1 MANNITFSIGL
12 KTNYD
17 ASGVNQLKKE
27 LQDIQN
33 LTSVSTGFIN
43 KSNVKDLMAMTS
55 AANEL
60 ERALDAAYDP
70 QLNTV
75 SIDKF
80 NQSLKNSGTNIQ
92 KVQQDLSKAGIV
104 GQQAFLKTTGE
115 LLQMNATVRN
125 TNSLLDKMATTMA
138 NTVRWGLTS
147 ALWNNITG
155 SIQTAF
161 YYVKDLDTALND
173 IRIVTGK
180 SAEDMANFAV
190 EANNAAKALAV
201 TTEDYTRGALIYY
214 QQGLDDETVRTL
226 TDITSMTANV
236 TGQGIDTVSE
246 QLTAVWNGYQ
256 VANQAAEEGIGVY
269 EEYVDKMAAV
279 GAATA
284 SDLEELSTAMSKVAS
299 AAASMGV
306 GFDSLNAQI
315 ATIVSVTRQ
324 APESVGTAL
333 KTIYA
338 RMGDL
343 QLGKSDEDGVGLGQ
357 VSGELDKL
365 GIAVLD
371 ANGNMRDM
379 EEVITEVGEAWDTW
393 TEAERQAIA
402 VALAGKRQYN
412 NLIALFDNW
421 TMYTD
426 TLNVSLESAGTL
438 QEQQAIATES
448 LANKMDVLRATA
460 EDLYDNL
467 FNEEVIG
474 KSVDV
479 FTDFVQILA
488 DVTEALGGLE
498 NILPAL
504 SGVMMTMFSNQI
516 GKNVGDLVIGFQ
528 NLTSTSQNS
537 LQNLQAIKDMFQ
549 GGLVNADL
557 NTLGISQDSASME
570 TLKASLADIV
580 NYYEDMASKRSLMN
594 EKEYEAYNAILKQKV
609 AVGDLQL
616 EYVKLSQSLL
626 DDKHAQFLLG
636 SGGISFNSNED
647 IARLKQDTVAL
658 QNYYDLLDTR
668 SVKSAK
674 TVGELRDALENLNNQ
689 SSSINHLDFS
699 NIKGSLEEFFGEF
712 KYSNNVEI
720 ASQDLQQYRQRI
732 LQTIQTTQNL
742 TRTNDKLA
750 SSFGNTTDSVNRLN
764 KQLELK
770 AAINSISRLAGSVT
784 QLTSALNI
792 FKNIGN
798 IWSNENL
805 TGGEKLLQT
814 VMNLGS
820 AIGLLISGITGLTT
834 ALSKEN
840 REKMINLATTLLQSS
855 AERKLNAQK
864 QINLATSILARKN
877 LKAETRAKWE
887 TILANNMLIKQN
899 GLLGEWMVKLKG
911 LFKGGAAGAT
921 TLAEANAAVGASGGT
936 AAAGLGAMAA
946 PIAIIVALLAA
957 LVIGISA
964 VNAVQEN
971 KLKAAKE
978 DLEATKAQVAA
989 TKEQIEANEQLVS
1002 SYDDL
1007 INKFDEGTIS
1017 EEEFRKG
1024 AVDICDQM
1032 DLQSEKIKVLCG
1044 DYETLEQSIR
1054 KANIAQKEALLTDL
1068 EQQKKDAEAVMGAG
1082 FAKGTGTGDDLLD
1095 LLFMTNPYTIAG
1107 NTINGN
1113 TMANSEFVHGGL
1125 NTFAS
1130 ADITTSA
1137 EAALGN
1143 YFTGDGVIGQ
1153 AGGFT
1158 IGGVETAEDQ
1168 YKVYTAIQEVLKEN
1182 AKWAN
1187 TTEYKQL
1194 QEIATNMEE
1203 GALAYKESM
1212 ELTNSTNLDIA
1223 LEESHKQL
1231 ENAQSYND
1239 LLAQRETL
1247 INNAVEAGM
1256 SKEDATAQVDAYLK
1270 GLDGIEEYLSKLSI
1284 QTSFAKMLGIDESE
1298 VKEKLSGL
1306 SEEAQE
1312 WLFLN
1317 YNEDMSFDSAIEI
1330 ARKIEESGV
1339 ADVQASIRYAQT
1351 AMNLTDF
1358 SESNEKGEF
1367 SQEYIDNL
1375 FASELGALIDRDEFM
1390 KASYQEQ
1397 KQMILD
1403 IYSTEAINIAQNKA
1417 AAIEALETE
1426 KGLSLET
1433 LQQQQAKY
1441 DEMMSIMDSENYKAA
1456 WENDFGI
1463 TEDDIKAY
1471 LEAQGFDPDATG
1483 KEASNRWNEAL
1494 QDLREQGM
1502 TEYFKEQG
1510 FLAEDEDLF
1519 AVWDSL
1525 TAGIENAN
1533 GELEEFGLTL
1543 EDLKDVSSD
1552 IEIDVMINDANLKM
1566 VQEMVHEVTTL
1577 GDNIS
1582 SVWSLV
1588 DSNLKVAAED
1598 VAKIAELYPNLL
1610 TNVEHYADG
1619 SIKLNQQV
1627 VDAFIN
1633 GQTAELEAEKE
1644 KALTSID
1651 SQIALSKATIEMY
1664 EKQLEIYAKVVEDN
1678 YDLDKA
1684 ETEAKALLTEF
1695 ETNNQIE
1702 GLGAVT
1708 NQAHDS
1714 AELQVSY
1721 WNDVQAA
1728 IGQVANAYAAM
1739 YSGEEWKVQTIDL
1752 TNGKGSVDYYDADSY
1767 QGDKE
1772 IAAAAYNAILEN
1784 YEAEREQLA
1793 NLEAQRST
1801 LLASYDKAL
1810 QGPSK
1815 SSSSSSSKSS
1825 KSQKDY
1831 EDEYDR
1837 YWEFN
1842 KLIEKVTDTIEDLD
1856 EAQENL
1862 HGREL
1867 ISALENEN
1875 RLLDKQAEAYE
1886 KLYAEQKREQ
1896 AELQSSLGSLGLQ
1909 FDADGAITNYAAQTS
1924 QMLSDYN
1931 KAVAEY
1937 NAGMMN
1943 EETFAIYEQNYEKFK
1958 TELARYEEL
1967 YYSEMKDAQDKLE
1980 EIRKQQRANNL
1991 EAWEINIELKLET
2004 SEFER
2009 DVANFLHDIEDDFKK
2024 VYEDLGD
2031 DFENIFA
2038 NMGTYDADVST
2049 TLQAIKDVTAE
2060 IDKMQNGGESDMFE
2074 SISQAQEKLKDLNK
2088 DLQDS
2093 ASSMH
2098 DLWVDAWDTY
2108 MEGIDQSADKLEDLN
2123 EKYERIGQEIE
2134 FQGDLIKLLYGD
2146 EAYDLMADYFDAQK
2160 TNTLAQVDSFRQ
2172 QRDMWKQMYES
2183 AEDGSEDQQKYYELM
2198 NEAQDNLN
2206 GSVKEYIEL
2215 LQNEAT
2221 NAIDGALKKY
2231 ENLITNGQGLDV
2243 VNEQW
2248 ERTKDY
2254 ADAVFDSVEKTYHVQ
2269 DLASKIKQSIND
2281 AEGLKS
2287 QQKLQELYDKEI
2299 NYLLDKKE
2307 LTQYDIDAANA
2318 RYQIA
2323 LKEIA
2328 LEEAQ
2333 NAKNSMKVVRGAD
2346 GNWDYQYVADDEN
2359 VEEKKRELS
2368 DSIYALY
2375 ELANNSYM
2383 ESMDNLLEIEQ
2394 KYQEQA
2400 KALAEEAVQTG
2411 ADVSERKRALDEWYE
2426 SEKTRISEQGALAR
2440 QDMLTSSVGVLKD
2453 AYDNNVINY
2462 ENMTNSQIAL
2472 IEGVSQAGVDSFA
2485 DLEVK
2490 VNDNFQNIGDMAH
2503 QVIAETVPEWNS
2515 AAWDIAEQWIGDDG
2529 SIKQAFEETGATL
2542 TQITEDYRTD
2552 VDKLGEVA
2560 DMNLGE
2566 DGIAGALQDNIEL
2579 TEELEGATENLV
2591 DTSVD
2596 ALEEYQDALSAVE
2609 DAWYAVKDSITSA
2622 IDEIREYLAL
2632 AGQASN
2638 MDVSMSNPTAGR
2650 GNNWDF
2656 GTGNTGD
2663 GGKGSGSGSGS
2674 GNGEQGEEDTSLKW
2688 SYAGEGYG
2696 DNVVRILRGNKLVS
2710 IGHINDLW
2718 TQYGDAI
2725 SIYDNKTTLKKKRIS
2740 TTAAASNMPGFDT
2753 GGYTGEWGGG
2763 EGRMAMLHS
2772 KELVLN
2778 AKDTENIL
2786 DAVSAVRSFASIGNS
2801 INEAIMSGIAKM
2813 LLSASGK
2820 VLGSVSKVDNSSNDN
2835 SQNIFHIN
2843 AEFPNANDM
2852 AEIQAAILSLPR
2864 IASQQ
2869 TEIIVK

>member
-1 MANNITFSIGL
+1 MANNMTFSIGL

-27 LQDIQN
+27 LQDIQKLAKDTN
-33 LTSVSTGFIN
+33 FSEGSTAREL
-43 KSNVKDLMAMTS
+43 VDMTN
-55 AANEL
+55 AAREL
-60 ERALDAAYDP
+60 EKALEAAYDP
-70 QLNTV
+70 QIGTV
-75 SIDKF
+75 NIDRF
-80 NQSLKNSGTNIQ
+80 NKSLQASGTSLAQ
-92 KVQQDLSKAGIV
+92 VQSGLKHAGAQ
-104 GQQAFLKTTGE
+104 GEKAFLGASRH
-115 LLQMNATVRN
+115 LLQMNKVIKESN
-125 TNSLLDKMATTMA
+125 TLLDKMATTMA
-138 NTVRWGLTS
+138 NTVRWGITS

-161 YYVKDLDTALND
+161 YYIKDLDTALND

-180 SAEDMANFAV
+180 SAEDMADFAV

-236 TGQGIDTVSE
+236 TGQSMDTVSE
-246 QLTAVWNGYQ
+246 QLTAVWNGYK

-284 SDLEELSTAMSKVAS
+284 SDLEEISTAMSKVAS
-299 AAASMGV
+299 GASTMGIS
-306 GFDSLNAQI
+306 FDSLTAQI
-315 ATIVSVTRQ
+315 ATIVSVTRE

-343 QLGKSDEDGVGLGQ
+343 KLGKTDEDGVDLGQ

-371 ANGNMRDM
+371 AQGNMRDM
-379 EEVITEVGEAWDTW
+379 EEVITEVGEAWDSW
-393 TEAERQAIA
+393 TRAEQQAIA

-412 NLIALFDNW
+412 NLLSLFNNW

-467 FNEEVIG
+467 FNEEAMKDMVDGATKLLQVLANVVDSIG
-474 KSVDV
+474 GLQTILPMIGAIGLRVFSTQIGNGLVGMVNSLTATSRQTKIVENNFAELKEKYNDIAKNMDPISVEAWEKMKKLQEERLNLAKYLTEEEQKQYDIAMERIEKNAIAQMEARDAKSGAMPSFITDNLDMTNAEDIAKAKENAISWNQLSQAFGKIDISAGQDVSEILNSTLKQVAEDQGFFEEENVEEFIKTFSEKYSKILSEFEGKLLEDLGENGEKIVEKDAEKIIEAFRQELQESAEDSLNYVDIMDNANQAQMAEEFAQAEIETIQLNTALEETTAIISDAIGSV
-479 FTDFVQILA
+479 TSLATGFSMLGQLSNIWKDDNLTGWEKFSQTISNLIIALPMIVTGILGIKAAFSAETIAKVANTAATILNTAAEALNAKTKRDSAVASGELTGATTGESVAKLSNAFSSLASSSLGKVKEAFATLFSSIKKFIPVLGKFLLTLGKGLASFAMANPILA
-488 DVTEALGGLE
+488 VLAVTLGTVVIAYNAYIKKME
-498 NILPAL
+498 ETRKAFQE
-504 SGVMMTMFSNQI
+504 SSKAFQETTSN
-516 GKNVGDLVIGFQ
+516 
-528 NLTSTSQNS
+528 
-537 LQNLQAIKDMFQ
+537 LQNLESQLTGVKERLEELYAISKDDLTITNKEEIANLEKENALLQSKIEMEKALLEIQEAQAIQDFKDAVEAGNYNTNVYTGEEGDYGDLSQFALFGVGDMGEGALFEELDKEVFGVNSAGEALQ
-549 GGLVNADL
+549 SYSEIGIVELDKYEKYLDAVEKAKSELEVKLKRAALVGNEEQEEQYQRMIDNLTDWEKAATSAWNESRTKAL
-557 NTLGISQDSASME
+557 TNISE
-570 TLKASLADIV
+570 
-580 NYYEDMASKRSLMN
+580 
-594 EKEYEAYNAILKQKV
+594 EAAEIRAILPSLYTAFDQ
-609 AVGDLQL
+609 G
-616 EYVKLSQSLL
+616 KLTEEEIKKAEEVIKNEMLLLGTL
-626 DDKHAQFLLG
+626 DDNVQKIID
-636 SGGISFNSNED
+636 ISFDEKDGQGFVDKIKSNIDVLINPETGVLD
-647 IARLKQDTVAL
+647 EAAL
-658 QNYYDLLDTR
+658 QNIIGNANFADLEENARLFGISLKDVVYYINEYGLNYKYATESSNKSLQDFLAKNKELKDYLLQLADTKFLNEE
-668 SVKSAK
+668 SLALLPEYDELLEL
-674 TVGELRDALENLNNQ
+674 VGGEVENLIEALEELEDQSITTFDSLND
-689 SSSINHLDFS
+689 LS
-699 NIKGSLEEFFGEF
+699 NIQSGFDSLATVYQQKLSEGGM
-712 KYSNNVEI
+712 V
-720 ASQDLQQYRQRI
+720 DLE
-732 LQTIQTTQNL
+732 
-742 TRTNDKLA
+742 
-750 SSFGNTTDSVNRLN
+750 S
-764 KQLELK
+764 
-770 AAINSISRLAGSVT
+770 
-784 QLTSALNI
+784 
-792 FKNIGN
+792 
-798 IWSNENL
+798 L
-805 TGGEKLLQT
+805 TGLYNDFGDVEGFNDFIA
-814 VMNLGS
+814 VMQD
-820 AIGLLISGITGLTT
+820 
-834 ALSKEN
+834 
-840 REKMINLATTLLQSS
+840 MDATS
-855 AERKLNAQK
+855 EEV
-864 QINLATSILARKN
+864 QIAFNNLATSYV
-877 LKAETRAKWE
+877 
-887 TILANNMLIKQN
+887 KQKF
-899 GLLGEWMVKLKG
+899 GLLEITEANKDYVAAVMTTMGITNAQEVVNWQLTKSGEMYTEALADIQEATSQTAMTSEELQNATTEELEALYEEAIAAGYDAESLRVLLIAKQDINLAE
-911 LFKGGAAGAT
+911 LDTADDVEALLAIGGAAV
-921 TLAEANAAVGASGGT
+921 LSG
-936 AAAGLGAMAA
+936 
-946 PIAIIVALLAA
+946 
-957 LVIGISA
+957 
-964 VNAVQEN
+964 
-971 KLKAAKE
+971 
-978 DLEATKAQVAA
+978 
-989 TKEQIEANEQLVS
+989 
-1002 SYDDL
+1002 
-1007 INKFDEGTIS
+1007 
-1017 EEEFRKG
+1017 
-1024 AVDICDQM
+1024 
-1032 DLQSEKIKVLCG
+1032 
-1044 DYETLEQSIR
+1044 
-1054 KANIAQKEALLTDL
+1054 
-1068 EQQKKDAEAVMGAG
+1068 
-1082 FAKGTGTGDDLLD
+1082 
-1095 LLFMTNPYTIAG
+1095 
-1107 NTINGN
+1107 
-1113 TMANSEFVHGGL
+1113 
-1125 NTFAS
+1125 
-1130 ADITTSA
+1130 
-1137 EAALGN
+1137 
-1143 YFTGDGVIGQ
+1143 
-1153 AGGFT
+1153 
-1158 IGGVETAEDQ
+1158 
-1168 YKVYTAIQEVLKEN
+1168 
-1182 AKWAN
+1182 
-1187 TTEYKQL
+1187 
-1194 QEIATNMEE
+1194 
-1203 GALAYKESM
+1203 
-1212 ELTNSTNLDIA
+1212 
-1223 LEESHKQL
+1223 KQL
-1231 ENAQSYND
+1231 EY
-1239 LLAQRETL
+1239 LLQ
-1247 INNAVEAGM
+1247 
-1256 SKEDATAQVDAYLK
+1256 
-1270 GLDGIEEYLSKLSI
+1270 
-1284 QTSFAKMLGIDESE
+1284 
-1298 VKEKLSGL
+1298 
-1306 SEEAQE
+1306 
-1312 WLFLN
+1312 
-1317 YNEDMSFDSAIEI
+1317 
-1330 ARKIEESGV
+1330 
-1339 ADVQASIRYAQT
+1339 
-1351 AMNLTDF
+1351 
-1358 SESNEKGEF
+1358 
-1367 SQEYIDNL
+1367 
-1375 FASELGALIDRDEFM
+1375 
-1390 KASYQEQ
+1390 
-1397 KQMILD
+1397 
-1403 IYSTEAINIAQNKA
+1403 
-1417 AAIEALETE
+1417 
-1426 KGLSLET
+1426 
-1433 LQQQQAKY
+1433 
-1441 DEMMSIMDSENYKAA
+1441 
-1456 WENDFGI
+1456 
-1463 TEDDIKAY
+1463 
-1471 LEAQGFDPDATG
+1471 LEAQ
-1483 KEASNRWNEAL
+1483 
-1494 QDLREQGM
+1494 
-1502 TEYFKEQG
+1502 
-1510 FLAEDEDLF
+1510 LAELDYNYQ
-1519 AVWDSL
+1519 VGNIKDSG
-1525 TAGIENAN
+1525 AYQA
-1533 GELEEFGLTL
+1533 
-1543 EDLKDVSSD
+1543 
-1552 IEIDVMINDANLKM
+1552 
-1566 VQEMVHEVTTL
+1566 QR
-1577 GDNIS
+1577 DNIFS
-1582 SVWSLV
+1582 KYNEGLESAKDDYRKTVE
-1588 DSNLKVAAED
+1588 DMMAE
-1598 VAKIAELYPNLL
+1598 
-1610 TNVEHYADG
+1610 VEVGMPEINFDG
-1619 SIKLNQQV
+1619 
-1627 VDAFIN
+1627 
-1633 GQTAELEAEKE
+1633 
-1644 KALTSID
+1644 TSID
-1651 SQIALSKATIEMY
+1651 K
-1664 EKQLEIYAKVVEDN
+1664 
-1678 YDLDKA
+1678 
-1684 ETEAKALLTEF
+1684 
-1695 ETNNQIE
+1695 
-1702 GLGAVT
+1702 
-1708 NQAHDS
+1708 DS
-1714 AELQVSY
+1714 
-1721 WNDVQAA
+1721 
-1728 IGQVANAYAAM
+1728 
-1739 YSGEEWKVQTIDL
+1739 
-1752 TNGKGSVDYYDADSY
+1752 GSSS
-1767 QGDKE
+1767 
-1772 IAAAAYNAILEN
+1772 
-1784 YEAEREQLA
+1784 
-1793 NLEAQRST
+1793 RST
-1801 LLASYDKAL
+1801 KD
-1810 QGPSK
+1810 
-1815 SSSSSSSKSS
+1815 
-1825 KSQKDY
+1825 QKDFD
-1831 EDEYDR
+1831 DEYDR

-1958 TELARYEEL
+1958 TGLARYEEL

-1991 EAWEINIELKLET
+1991 EAWEIDIELKLET

-2060 IDKMQNGGESDMFE
+2060 IDKMQNGEESDMFE

-2146 EAYDLMADYFDAQK
+2146 EAYDLMADYFDTQK

-2183 AEDGSEDQQKYYELM
+2183 AEEGSEDQQKYYELM

-2359 VEEKKRELS
+2359 AEEKKRELS

-2503 QVIAETVPEWNS
+2503 QVIAETIPEWNS

-2552 VDKLGEVA
+2552 VDELGEVA

-2609 DAWYAVKDSITSA
+2609 NAWYAVKDSITSA

-2638 MDVSMSNPTAGR
+2638 VDVSMSNPTAGR
-2650 GNNWDF
+2650 GNSWDF
-2656 GTGNTGD
+2656 GTGD
-2663 GGKGSGSGSGS
+2663 GGNGSGQ
-2674 GNGEQGEEDTSLKW
+2674 GNLGDNKGESNLPGPYDWVTKYRPSQTDDNSWIIGIDTSGDKKVDLTT
-2688 SYAGEGYG
+2688 SYA
-2696 DNVVRILRGNKLVS
+2696 
-2710 IGHINDLW
+2710 
-2718 TQYGDAI
+2718 AA
-2725 SIYDNKTTLKKKRIS
+2725 KKKYKLNKENVTLS
-2740 TTAAASNMPGFDT
+2740 FDT

-2820 VLGSVSKVDNSSNDN
+2820 VLRSVSKVDNSSNDN

>member
-1 MANNITFSIGL
+1 MANNMTFSIGL

-27 LQDIQN
+27 LQDIQKLARDTN
-33 LTSVSTGFIN
+33 FSEGSTAREL
-43 KSNVKDLMAMTS
+43 VDMTN
-55 AANEL
+55 AAREL
-60 ERALDAAYDP
+60 EKALEAAYDP
-70 QLNTV
+70 QIGTV
-75 SIDKF
+75 NIDRF
-80 NQSLKNSGTNIQ
+80 NKSLQASGTSLAQ
-92 KVQQDLSKAGIV
+92 VQNGLKHAGAQ
-104 GQQAFLKTTGE
+104 GEKAFLGASRH
-115 LLQMNATVRN
+115 LLQMNKVVRESN
-125 TNSLLDKMATTMA
+125 TLLDKMATTMA
-138 NTVRWGLTS
+138 NTVRWGITS

-180 SAEDMANFAV
+180 SSEEMAKFAV
-190 EANNAAKALAV
+190 EANNSAKALAV

-214 QQGLDDETVRTL
+214 QQGLDDNTVKTL

-236 TGQGIDTVSE
+236 TGQGMDTVSE
-246 QLTAVWNGYQ
+246 QLTAVWNGYK

-343 QLGKSDEDGVGLGQ
+343 QLGKSDEDGVSLGQ

-371 ANGNMRDM
+371 AQGNMRDM

-438 QEQQAIATES
+438 QEQQAIAAES

-467 FNEEVIG
+467 FNEEAM
-474 KSVDV
+474 KDMVDGATKLLQV
-479 FTDFVQILA
+479 LA
-488 DVTEALGGLE
+488 DVVDSIGG
-498 NILPAL
+498 
-504 SGVMMTMFSNQI
+504 
-516 GKNVGDLVIGFQ
+516 
-528 NLTSTSQNS
+528 
-537 LQNLQAIKDMFQ
+537 
-549 GGLVNADL
+549 
-557 NTLGISQDSASME
+557 
-570 TLKASLADIV
+570 
-580 NYYEDMASKRSLMN
+580 
-594 EKEYEAYNAILKQKV
+594 
-609 AVGDLQL
+609 
-616 EYVKLSQSLL
+616 
-626 DDKHAQFLLG
+626 
-636 SGGISFNSNED
+636 
-647 IARLKQDTVAL
+647 
-658 QNYYDLLDTR
+658 
-668 SVKSAK
+668 
-674 TVGELRDALENLNNQ
+674 
-689 SSSINHLDFS
+689 
-699 NIKGSLEEFFGEF
+699 
-712 KYSNNVEI
+712 
-720 ASQDLQQYRQRI
+720 
-732 LQTIQTTQNL
+732 LQTILPMLGAIGLRVFRTQIGNGLVGMVNSLTATSRQTKIVEN
-742 TRTNDKLA
+742 N
-750 SSFGNTTDSVNRLN
+750 FI
-764 KQLELK
+764 ELK
-770 AAINSISRLAGSVT
+770 EKYNDIAKSMDPISVEAWEKMKKFQEERLSLAKYLTEEEQKQYDIAMERIEKSAIAQMEARDAKRGSMPDFIADGLNMSNAEDITKAKENATSWNQLSQAFSKINITAGEDVSEILNSTLKQVAEDQGFFEEENVEEFVKTFSEKYSKILSEFEGKLLESLGEDGEKIVKKDAEKIIEAFKQELQESAEDGLNYVDIMDNANQAQMAEEFTQAEVETNKLNAQLKETTAIVSDAIGSVT
-784 QLTSALNI
+784 SLATGFMTLGQLS
-792 FKNIGN
+792 N
-798 IWSNENL
+798 IWTDDNL
-805 TGGEKLLQT
+805 TGWEKFGQT
-814 VMNLGS
+814 VSNLTI
-820 AIGLLISGITGLTT
+820 ALPMLITGITGLAQSIK
-834 ALSKEN
+834 ALTNGRIKDT
-840 REKMINLATTLLQSS
+840 IATIAQAA

-864 QINLATSILARKN
+864 QINLATSILARRN

-899 GLLGEWMVKLKG
+899 GILGEWIVKLKG

-957 LVIGISA
+957 LVIGVSA

-971 KLKAAKE
+971 KLKAAKKE
-978 DLEATKAQVAA
+978 LEATKAQVDA
-989 TKEQIEANEQLVS
+989 TKEQVEANKELVS

-1007 INKFDEGTIS
+1007 INKYEEGTIS
-1017 EEEFRKG
+1017 EEEFRKE
-1024 AVDICDQM
+1024 AVNICDQM

-1054 KANIAQKEALLTDL
+1054 KANIAQKEALLSDL

-1095 LLFMTNPYTIAG
+1095 LIAMANPYTIAA
-1107 NTINGN
+1107 NAISGN

-1137 EAALGN
+1137 EAALGD
-1143 YFTGDGVIGQ
+1143 YFTGDGVMGQ
-1153 AGGFT
+1153 AMGFT

-1212 ELTNSTNLDIA
+1212 ESTNSTNLDIA
-1223 LEESHKQL
+1223 LEKSHQQL

-1239 LLAQRETL
+1239 LLAQREIL

-1284 QTSFAKMLGIDESE
+1284 QTSFAKILGIDESE

-1306 SEEAQE
+1306 SEEAQK

-1317 YNEDMSFDSAIEI
+1317 YNEDMSFDSAIEV

-1339 ADVQASIRYAQT
+1339 ADVQASIRYART
-1351 AMNLTDF
+1351 AMSLTDF

-1375 FASELGALIDRDEFM
+1375 FASELGALIDRDEFL

-1403 IYSTEAINIAQNKA
+1403 VYSTEAVNIAQNRA
-1417 AAIEALETE
+1417 AAIEKLETE
-1426 KGLSLET
+1426 KGLSLKT
-1433 LQQQQAKY
+1433 LQEQQAKY
-1441 DEMMSIMDSENYKAA
+1441 DEMMSIMASEDYKTA

-1471 LEAQGFDPDATG
+1471 LEAQGFDPNATG
-1483 KEASNRWNEAL
+1483 KEATNRWNEAL

-1502 TEYFKEQG
+1502 TEYFKELG

-1533 GELEEFGLTL
+1533 GELEELGLTL

-1566 VQEMVHEVTTL
+1566 TEQMVYEITTM
-1577 GDNIS
+1577 GDKIS
-1582 SVWSLV
+1582 SVWDIV
-1588 DSNLKVAAED
+1588 DSSLKVAADD
-1598 VAKIAELYPNLL
+1598 VAKLAELYPELL
-1610 TNVEHYADG
+1610 MNVEHYADG
-1619 SIKLNQQV
+1619 SIKLNQSV
-1627 VDAFIN
+1627 VDAFIA
-1633 GQTAELEAEKE
+1633 GQGAELQAEKD
-1644 KALTSID
+1644 KALESID
-1651 SQIALSKATIEMY
+1651 AQIALKQATIEML
-1664 EKQLEIYAKVVEDN
+1664 ENQLETASKVADGEMTM
-1678 YDLDKA
+1678 
-1684 ETEAKALLTEF
+1684 EEAKAEVA
-1695 ETNNQIE
+1695 
-1702 GLGAVT
+1702 GAVADFMHENNIT
-1708 NQAHDS
+1708 AYGDISEAAFIS
-1714 AELQVSY
+1714 AENQVDY
-1721 WNDVQAA
+1721 WNAVQEA
-1728 IGQVANAYAAM
+1728 IANAGAAKIA
-1739 YSGEEWKVQTIDL
+1739 YLNDEEFGVKTVSLSKGQTAQFKDL
-1752 TNGKGSVDYYDADSY
+1752 
-1767 QGDKE
+1767 E
-1772 IAAAAYNAILEN
+1772 E
-1784 YEAEREQLA
+1784 YEADEERLKGADFYNSVLTAIEQEQQALA
-1793 NLEAQRST
+1793 GLEAQRSA
-1801 LLASYDKAL
+1801 LLASYDSATA
-1810 QGPSK
+1810 GPGGGSSG
-1815 SSSSSSSKSS
+1815 SSSSRSTKD
-1825 KSQKDY
+1825 QKDY

-1909 FDADGAITNYAAQTS
+1909 FDADGAITNYATQTS

-1958 TELARYEEL
+1958 TGLARYEEL

-1991 EAWEINIELKLET
+1991 EAWEIDIELKLET

-2108 MEGIDQSADKLEDLN
+2108 MEGIDQSADKLDDLN

-2183 AEDGSEDQQKYYELM
+2183 AEEGSEDQQKYYELM

-2206 GSVKEYIEL
+2206 NSVKEYVEL

-2503 QVIAETVPEWNS
+2503 QVIATTVPEWNS

-2552 VDKLGEVA
+2552 VDELGEVA

-2609 DAWYAVKDSITSA
+2609 DAWYAIKDSITSA

-2638 MDVSMSNPTAGR
+2638 VDVSMSNPTAGR
-2650 GNNWDF
+2650 GNSWDF
-2656 GTGNTGD
+2656 GTGNTSD
-2663 GGKGSGSGSGS
+2663 GGKKQVDPSGDPPSAEKKEAYLSANNFSGG
-2674 GNGEQGEEDTSLKW
+2674 QVVW
-2688 SYAGEGYG
+2688 ST
-2696 DNVVRILRGNKLVS
+2696 ILPDGKGTRVTKS
-2710 IGHINDLW
+2710 FDP
-2718 TQYGDAI
+2718 
-2725 SIYDNKTTLKKKRIS
+2725 KTTREEVKKAFQKEYEEYV
-2740 TTAAASNMPGFDT
+2740 FLDT

-2763 EGRMAMLHS
+2763 EGKVAMLHS

-2820 VLGSVSKVDNSSNDN
+2820 ILGSVSKVDNSSNDN

>member
-1 MANNITFSIGL
+1 LQEAEIQAWEKFKKTVTQTAEAVQAESEAIANHEIAQAAENNAQEDVNNEKQNIAL
-12 KTNYD
+12 KQTID
-17 ASGVNQLKKE
+17 LASQATAAVGSLATGFMTLGQLS
-27 LQDIQN
+27 DIWSDDSLTGWEKFGQTVSN
-33 LTSVSTGFIN
+33 LTIALPMLATGIAG
-43 KSNVKDLMAMTS
+43 LS
-55 AANEL
+55 AIIKADTL
-60 ERALDAAYDP
+60 I
-70 QLNTV
+70 TV
-75 SIDKF
+75 
-80 NQSLKNSGTNIQ
+80 
-92 KVQQDLSKAGIV
+92 
-104 GQQAFLKTTGE
+104 
-115 LLQMNATVRN
+115 
-125 TNSLLDKMATTMA
+125 A
-138 NTVRWGLTS
+138 NT
-147 ALWNNITG
+147 
-155 SIQTAF
+155 
-161 YYVKDLDTALND
+161 
-173 IRIVTGK
+173 
-180 SAEDMANFAV
+180 
-190 EANNAAKALAV
+190 AAKALNTAAKWLNAKASAAEAGASQAV
-201 TTEDYTRGALIYY
+201 TKSKLAESLGDLKKAFVGFKTSASSFISSTGGMSGAIS
-214 QQGLDDETVRTL
+214 TL
-226 TDITSMTANV
+226 VGS
-236 TGQGIDTVSE
+236 
-246 QLTAVWNGYQ
+246 L
-256 VANQAAEEGIGVY
+256 
-269 EEYVDKMAAV
+269 
-279 GAATA
+279 GAAT
-284 SDLEELSTAMSKVAS
+284 VAIG
-299 AAASMGV
+299 AV
-306 GFDSLNAQI
+306 
-315 ATIVSVTRQ
+315 V
-324 APESVGTAL
+324 
-333 KTIYA
+333 
-338 RMGDL
+338 
-343 QLGKSDEDGVGLGQ
+343 
-357 VSGELDKL
+357 
-365 GIAVLD
+365 AVL
-371 ANGNMRDM
+371 
-379 EEVITEVGEAWDTW
+379 
-393 TEAERQAIA
+393 
-402 VALAGKRQYN
+402 AL
-412 NLIALFDNW
+412 
-421 TMYTD
+421 
-426 TLNVSLESAGTL
+426 V
-438 QEQQAIATES
+438 
-448 LANKMDVLRATA
+448 
-460 EDLYDNL
+460 
-467 FNEEVIG
+467 VIG
-474 KSVDV
+474 V
-479 FTDFVQILA
+479 
-488 DVTEALGGLE
+488 
-498 NILPAL
+498 
-504 SGVMMTMFSNQI
+504 
-516 GKNVGDLVIGFQ
+516 
-528 NLTSTSQNS
+528 
-537 LQNLQAIKDMFQ
+537 
-549 GGLVNADL
+549 
-557 NTLGISQDSASME
+557 
-570 TLKASLADIV
+570 
-580 NYYEDMASKRSLMN
+580 
-594 EKEYEAYNAILKQKV
+594 
-609 AVGDLQL
+609 
-616 EYVKLSQSLL
+616 
-626 DDKHAQFLLG
+626 
-636 SGGISFNSNED
+636 
-647 IARLKQDTVAL
+647 
-658 QNYYDLLDTR
+658 
-668 SVKSAK
+668 
-674 TVGELRDALENLNNQ
+674 
-689 SSSINHLDFS
+689 
-699 NIKGSLEEFFGEF
+699 
-712 KYSNNVEI
+712 
-720 ASQDLQQYRQRI
+720 
-732 LQTIQTTQNL
+732 
-742 TRTNDKLA
+742 
-750 SSFGNTTDSVNRLN
+750 
-764 KQLELK
+764 
-770 AAINSISRLAGSVT
+770 
-784 QLTSALNI
+784 
-792 FKNIGN
+792 
-798 IWSNENL
+798 
-805 TGGEKLLQT
+805 
-814 VMNLGS
+814 
-820 AIGLLISGITGLTT
+820 
-834 ALSKEN
+834 
-840 REKMINLATTLLQSS
+840 
-855 AERKLNAQK
+855 
-864 QINLATSILARKN
+864 
-877 LKAETRAKWE
+877 
-887 TILANNMLIKQN
+887 
-899 GLLGEWMVKLKG
+899 
-911 LFKGGAAGAT
+911 
-921 TLAEANAAVGASGGT
+921 
-936 AAAGLGAMAA
+936 
-946 PIAIIVALLAA
+946 
-957 LVIGISA
+957 SA
-964 VNAVQEN
+964 VNAAQEA

-978 DLEATKAQVAA
+978 DLEVTKAQVAA
-989 TKEQIEANEQLVS
+989 TKEQVEANNKLVS

-1007 INKFDEGTIS
+1007 INRYEEGTLS
-1017 EEEFRKG
+1017 EEEFRKE
-1024 AVDICDQM
+1024 AVNICDQM

-1044 DYETLEQSIR
+1044 EYETLEQAIR
-1054 KANIAQKEALLTDL
+1054 DASIAQNDAYVTQLQ
-1068 EQQKKDAEAVMGAG
+1068 QQKDAAAAVMEAG
-1082 FAKGTGTGDDLLD
+1082 FAKGTGTGWDLLKILGQFGLTSQISSATTAIQGAKPGSSEVISGGWFSSRIFD
-1095 LLFMTNPYTIAG
+1095 KGQYEIEESAKRYLGEYYFGEMGSNAFSIG
-1107 NTINGN
+1107 N
-1113 TMANSEFVHGGL
+1113 
-1125 NTFAS
+1125 
-1130 ADITTSA
+1130 
-1137 EAALGN
+1137 
-1143 YFTGDGVIGQ
+1143 
-1153 AGGFT
+1153 
-1158 IGGVETAEDQ
+1158 VEDAEDQ
-1168 YKVYTAIQEVLKEN
+1168 YRVYTAIQEILKEN
-1182 AKWAN
+1182 AKYAN
-1187 TTEYKQL
+1187 NAEYKQL

-1203 GALAYKESM
+1203 GALAYKESLDA
-1212 ELTNSTNLDIA
+1212 ENVTNLDSA
-1223 LEESHKQL
+1223 LKDSHEQL
-1231 ENAQSYND
+1231 ENAKTYND
-1239 LLAQRETL
+1239 FLKERETL
-1247 INNAVEAGM
+1247 INNAIEAGM
-1256 SKEDATAQVDAYLK
+1256 SEEDATAQVDAYLK
-1270 GLDGIEEYLSKLSI
+1270 GISGIDEYLNKLSI
-1284 QTSFAKMLGIDESE
+1284 QTSFAKMLGIDEAE
-1298 VKEKLSGL
+1298 VREKISGL
-1306 SEEAQE
+1306 SEEAQK

-1330 ARKIEESGV
+1330 AKKIEESGV
-1339 ADVQASIRYAQT
+1339 ADVQASIRYART

-1367 SQEYIDNL
+1367 SQEYINNL
-1375 FASELGALIDRDEFM
+1375 FASELGALIDRDEFL

-1417 AAIEALETE
+1417 AAIERLEAE
-1426 KGLSLET
+1426 KGISITNLEE
-1433 LQQQQAKY
+1433 QQAKY
-1441 DEMMSIMDSENYKAA
+1441 DEMMALMQSDEYKAL

-1463 TEDDIKAY
+1463 TEDDVKAHAKSIGLNPNKHDDY
-1471 LEAQGFDPDATG
+1471 MEA
-1483 KEASNRWNEAL
+1483 E

-1502 TEYFKEQG
+1502 QKFFEEKG
-1510 FLAEDEDLF
+1510 FLKEDEDLF
-1519 AVWDSL
+1519 AVWDTLS
-1525 TAGIENAN
+1525 ANIEDAN
-1533 GELEEFGLTL
+1533 EELEAYGLTL
-1543 EDLKDVSSD
+1543 DELTAADKD
-1552 IEIDVMINDANLKM
+1552 IEVDVMINDANLKM
-1566 VQEMVHEVTTL
+1566 TEQMVYEITTM
-1577 GDNIS
+1577 GDKIS
-1582 SVWSLV
+1582 SVWDIV
-1588 DSNLKVAAED
+1588 DSSLKVAADD
-1598 VAKIAELYPNLL
+1598 VAKLAELYPELL
-1610 TNVEHYADG
+1610 MNVEHYADG
-1619 SIKLNQQV
+1619 SIKLNQGV
-1627 VDAFIN
+1627 VDAFIA
-1633 GQTAELEAEKE
+1633 GQGAELQAEKD
-1644 KALTSID
+1644 KALESID
-1651 SQIALSKATIEMY
+1651 AQIALKQATIEML
-1664 EKQLEIYAKVVEDN
+1664 ENQLETASKVADGEMTM
-1678 YDLDKA
+1678 
-1684 ETEAKALLTEF
+1684 EEAKAEVAGEVADF
-1695 ETNNQIE
+1695 MHENNITAYGDISE
-1702 GLGAVT
+1702 A
-1708 NQAHDS
+1708 AFIS
-1714 AELQVSY
+1714 AENQVDY
-1721 WNDVQAA
+1721 WNAVQEA
-1728 IGQVANAYAAM
+1728 IANAGAAKIA
-1739 YSGEEWKVQTIDL
+1739 YLNDEEFGVKTVSLSKGQTAQFKDL
-1752 TNGKGSVDYYDADSY
+1752 
-1767 QGDKE
+1767 E
-1772 IAAAAYNAILEN
+1772 E
-1784 YEAEREQLA
+1784 YEADEERLKGADFYNSVLTAIEQEQQALA
-1793 NLEAQRST
+1793 GLEAQRSA
-1801 LLASYDKAL
+1801 LLASYDSATA
-1810 QGPSK
+1810 GPGSGSSG
-1815 SSSSSSSKSS
+1815 SSSSRSTKD
-1825 KSQKDY
+1825 QKDY

-1842 KLIEKVTDTIEDLD
+1842 KLIEKVTDTIEELD

-1862 HGREL
+1862 HGKEL

-1924 QMLSDYN
+1924 QLLSDYN

-1958 TELARYEEL
+1958 TDLARYEEL
-1967 YYSEMKDAQDKLE
+1967 YYSEMKDTQDKLE

-1991 EAWEINIELKLET
+1991 EAWEIDIELKLET

-2108 MEGIDQSADKLEDLN
+2108 MDGIDQSADKLEDLN

-2183 AEDGSEDQQKYYELM
+2183 AEEGSEDQQKYYELM

-2400 KALAEEAVQTG
+2400 KALADEAVQTG

-2426 SEKTRISEQGALAR
+2426 SEKTRISKQGALAR

-2453 AYDNNVINY
+2453 AYDNNIINY
-2462 ENMTNSQIAL
+2462 ENMSDSQIAL

-2552 VDKLGEVA
+2552 VDELGEVA

-2638 MDVSMSNPTAGR
+2638 VDVSMSNPTAGR

-2656 GTGNTGD
+2656 GTGDAGD
-2663 GGKGSGSGSGS
+2663 GGNGKRQVDPSGDPPAEKKEAYLSANNFSGGQVVWSTILPDGKGTRVTKSF
-2674 GNGEQGEEDTSLKW
+2674 DP
-2688 SYAGEGYG
+2688 
-2696 DNVVRILRGNKLVS
+2696 
-2710 IGHINDLW
+2710 
-2718 TQYGDAI
+2718 
-2725 SIYDNKTTLKKKRIS
+2725 KTTREEVKKAFQKEYEDYV
-2740 TTAAASNMPGFDT
+2740 FLDT

-2763 EGRMAMLHS
+2763 EGRVAMLHS

-2786 DAVSAVRSFASIGNS
+2786 DAVSAVRSFTSIGNS

>member
-1 MANNITFSIGL
+1 MANNMTFSIGL

-138 NTVRWGLTS
+138 NTVRWGITS

-236 TGQGIDTVSE
+236 TGQGMDTVSE

-474 KSVDV
+474 KGVDV

-516 GKNVGDLVIGFQ
+516 GKNIGDLIIGFQ

-537 LQNLQAIKDMFQ
+537 LQNLQALKDMFQ

-557 NTLGISQDSASME
+557 NTLGISQDSANME

-626 DDKHAQFLLG
+626 KDNHAQFLLG
-636 SGGISFNSNED
+636 SGGISFNSDED

-689 SSSINHLDFS
+689 NSSINHLDFS
-699 NIKGSLEEFFGEF
+699 NITGSLEEFFGEF
-712 KYSNNVEI
+712 KYSNNVEV

-732 LQTIQTTQNL
+732 LQTIQTAQNL
-742 TRTNDKLA
+742 TSTNDKLA
-750 SSFGNTTDSVNRLN
+750 SSFGNTADSVNRLN
-764 KQLELK
+764 QQLELK
-770 AAINSISRLAGSVT
+770 AAINTISRLTGSVT
-784 QLTSALNI
+784 QLVSALSI
-792 FKNIGN
+792 LKNIGN
-798 IWSNENL
+798 IWNNENL
-805 TGGEKLLQT
+805 TGSEKFLQI
-814 VMNLGS
+814 MANLGS
-820 AIGLLISGITGLTT
+820 GVGLIISGITGLVQSYQILSQQTSIFLPLQTLLNKEKREEIIQNNILLQQSKLRIANQEIEKLQQEKAIILEWLQDKSLSAVDKKT
-834 ALSKEN
+834 ARLMLTENAAALTKARLNKMTAESAINNTVDATSKGINAKATGALTKAQWLLNAAMTANPIGAVVAILAGLAIAIGAVYVIYQKFILTAEEANEAFQEANKKYIEATSELEDYTSQIEECKEKLAELYDIAKKDLTITNKEDIVNLEREVALLEQKKLLAEETQKEAQEDAVRTLNRARRQDSYSLDNFQANNAISQTREQQVQTSSGEWIGVAGAGDTEELDGGVQQLYENYLRQMGYTGKTFEMAKASDIGFIDFIDTVLRPMTETDENTVHNVAGTKLTAHEIKQIISTLQPYYGDIDANWEEFDLDATMMAIDAARKTSGQEENVQYGLDLITKYLTDKGLMGNIAENSFTRIAEDEAEFNKILNELSFNEDGSINYGNLSTEIISKIQEQADLN
-840 REKMINLATTLLQSS
+840 YVHVEDLIESAFAYNIKYNEDLMVQSTSTQLKTLRSYLDEHTKLRDKVLQLADTGFLNEESLEALPEYSELLELVGGDVEKLIEALEKLEDQSITAFDSLNDLSDIQSGFDSLATVYQQ
-855 AERKLNAQK
+855 KLSEGGMVDLESLTGLYNDFGDVEGFNDFIAVMQDMNATSEEV
-864 QINLATSILARKN
+864 QIAFNNLATSYVKQKFGLLEITEANKDYVAAVMTTMGITNAQEVVNWQLTKSGEMYTEALADIQEATSQTAMTSEELQN
-877 LKAETRAKWE
+877 ATTEELEALYEEAVAAGYDAESLRV
-887 TILANNMLIKQN
+887 LLIAKQN
-899 GLLGEWMVKLKG
+899 INLAELDTADDVEALLAI
-911 LFKGGAAGAT
+911 GGAAV
-921 TLAEANAAVGASGGT
+921 LSG
-936 AAAGLGAMAA
+936 
-946 PIAIIVALLAA
+946 
-957 LVIGISA
+957 
-964 VNAVQEN
+964 
-971 KLKAAKE
+971 
-978 DLEATKAQVAA
+978 
-989 TKEQIEANEQLVS
+989 
-1002 SYDDL
+1002 
-1007 INKFDEGTIS
+1007 
-1017 EEEFRKG
+1017 
-1024 AVDICDQM
+1024 
-1032 DLQSEKIKVLCG
+1032 
-1044 DYETLEQSIR
+1044 
-1054 KANIAQKEALLTDL
+1054 
-1068 EQQKKDAEAVMGAG
+1068 
-1082 FAKGTGTGDDLLD
+1082 
-1095 LLFMTNPYTIAG
+1095 
-1107 NTINGN
+1107 
-1113 TMANSEFVHGGL
+1113 
-1125 NTFAS
+1125 
-1130 ADITTSA
+1130 
-1137 EAALGN
+1137 
-1143 YFTGDGVIGQ
+1143 
-1153 AGGFT
+1153 
-1158 IGGVETAEDQ
+1158 
-1168 YKVYTAIQEVLKEN
+1168 
-1182 AKWAN
+1182 
-1187 TTEYKQL
+1187 
-1194 QEIATNMEE
+1194 
-1203 GALAYKESM
+1203 
-1212 ELTNSTNLDIA
+1212 
-1223 LEESHKQL
+1223 KQL
-1231 ENAQSYND
+1231 EY
-1239 LLAQRETL
+1239 LLQ
-1247 INNAVEAGM
+1247 
-1256 SKEDATAQVDAYLK
+1256 
-1270 GLDGIEEYLSKLSI
+1270 
-1284 QTSFAKMLGIDESE
+1284 
-1298 VKEKLSGL
+1298 
-1306 SEEAQE
+1306 
-1312 WLFLN
+1312 
-1317 YNEDMSFDSAIEI
+1317 
-1330 ARKIEESGV
+1330 
-1339 ADVQASIRYAQT
+1339 
-1351 AMNLTDF
+1351 
-1358 SESNEKGEF
+1358 
-1367 SQEYIDNL
+1367 
-1375 FASELGALIDRDEFM
+1375 
-1390 KASYQEQ
+1390 
-1397 KQMILD
+1397 
-1403 IYSTEAINIAQNKA
+1403 
-1417 AAIEALETE
+1417 
-1426 KGLSLET
+1426 
-1433 LQQQQAKY
+1433 
-1441 DEMMSIMDSENYKAA
+1441 
-1456 WENDFGI
+1456 
-1463 TEDDIKAY
+1463 
-1471 LEAQGFDPDATG
+1471 LEAQ
-1483 KEASNRWNEAL
+1483 
-1494 QDLREQGM
+1494 
-1502 TEYFKEQG
+1502 
-1510 FLAEDEDLF
+1510 LAELDYNYQ
-1519 AVWDSL
+1519 VGNIKDSG
-1525 TAGIENAN
+1525 AYQA
-1533 GELEEFGLTL
+1533 
-1543 EDLKDVSSD
+1543 
-1552 IEIDVMINDANLKM
+1552 
-1566 VQEMVHEVTTL
+1566 QR
-1577 GDNIS
+1577 DNIFS
-1582 SVWSLV
+1582 KYNEGLESAKDDYRKTVE
-1588 DSNLKVAAED
+1588 DMMAE
-1598 VAKIAELYPNLL
+1598 
-1610 TNVEHYADG
+1610 VEVGMPEINFDG
-1619 SIKLNQQV
+1619 
-1627 VDAFIN
+1627 
-1633 GQTAELEAEKE
+1633 
-1644 KALTSID
+1644 TSID
-1651 SQIALSKATIEMY
+1651 K
-1664 EKQLEIYAKVVEDN
+1664 
-1678 YDLDKA
+1678 
-1684 ETEAKALLTEF
+1684 
-1695 ETNNQIE
+1695 
-1702 GLGAVT
+1702 
-1708 NQAHDS
+1708 DS
-1714 AELQVSY
+1714 
-1721 WNDVQAA
+1721 
-1728 IGQVANAYAAM
+1728 
-1739 YSGEEWKVQTIDL
+1739 
-1752 TNGKGSVDYYDADSY
+1752 GSSS
-1767 QGDKE
+1767 
-1772 IAAAAYNAILEN
+1772 
-1784 YEAEREQLA
+1784 
-1793 NLEAQRST
+1793 RST
-1801 LLASYDKAL
+1801 KD
-1810 QGPSK
+1810 
-1815 SSSSSSSKSS
+1815 
-1825 KSQKDY
+1825 QKDFD
-1831 EDEYDR
+1831 DEYDR

-1842 KLIEKVTDTIEDLD
+1842 KLIEKVTNTIEDLD

-1958 TELARYEEL
+1958 TGLARYEEL

-1991 EAWEINIELKLET
+1991 EAWEIDIELKLET

-2038 NMGTYDADVST
+2038 NMGTYDTDVST

-2299 NYLLDKKE
+2299 NYLLNKKE

-2333 NAKNSMKVVRGAD
+2333 NAKNSMKVVRGVD

-2383 ESMDNLLEIEQ
+2383 ESMNNLLEIEQ

-2490 VNDNFQNIGDMAH
+2490 INDNFQNIGDMAH

-2552 VDKLGEVA
+2552 VDELGEVA

-2638 MDVSMSNPTAGR
+2638 VDVSMNNTTAGR

-2656 GTGNTGD
+2656 GTGDAGD
-2663 GGKGSGSGSGS
+2663 GDGPGKVPPGGKGNTVTLTKVLVMTATHQGAW
-2674 GNGEQGEEDTSLKW
+2674 GEKLIYSDGTEQDVSNTTKSNTEHIGKEKGGFKINQYKW
-2688 SYAGEGYG
+2688 
-2696 DNVVRILRGNKLVS
+2696 K
-2710 IGHINDLW
+2710 NDKW
-2718 TQYGDAI
+2718 EAF
-2725 SIYDNKTTLKKKRIS
+2725 K
-2740 TTAAASNMPGFDT
+2740 T